1 MSDAFGK
8 RIVCIIDDDVNIQE
22 IYSLKFESEGF
33 ETLSATDGADGL
45 ALVRS
50 RHPDIIL
57 LDIQMPVKDGVWV
70 LEALK
75 NDPSLSRIPVIVLSN
90 QDGQDSFK
98 RIGELDATRFYLVK
112 SLTTPQKAVD
122 VVREILH

>member
-8 RIVCIIDDDVNIQE
+8 RVVCIIDDDVNIQE

-33 ETLSATDGADGL
+33 ETLSATDGAEGL
-45 ALVRS
+45 TLVRS

-75 NDPSLSRIPVIVLSN
+75 NDPSLSKIPVIVLSN

>member
-33 ETLSATDGADGL
+33 ETLSAMDGAEGL

-57 LDIQMPVKDGVWV
+57 LDIQMPIKDGVWV

-90 QDGQDSFK
+90 QDDQASFK
-98 RIGELDATRFYLVK
+98 RVGELDATRFYLVK

-122 VVREILH
+122 AVREILH